1 MTSRQ
6 FFLALA
12 GCVVSAVTI
21 LHGQDVDRIRT
32 LYVAA
37 AYEEALASMPA
48 PGAASTEIEQF
59 RALCLLALGR
69 EGDART
75 AIERLVKAQPTFMP
89 SSDDV
94 SPKMRALFSSIR
106 AGLIPDIVREV
117 YAAAKKEFEAK
128 KDDEAQAGFR
138 QALALIDSLPEESRG
153 PLADLRVLAS
163 EFNDLSVARKPKPPP
178 PAPVP
183 ALPPPSAPGGP
194 YVAATAINE
203 QLPPWNPPDT
213 VTSRSEYTGLL
224 RIEIGADGKVTSATV
239 VQPTHPAYDV
249 AVLQAV
255 KRWAYK
261 PATRAGQPVPSQK
274 EIRLR
279 LVPR

>member
-1 MTSRQ
+1 MKTRP
-6 FFLALA
+6 FVLALA
-12 GCVVSAVTI
+12 GTVLATVSI

-32 LYVAA
+32 LYIAA
-37 AYEEALASMPA
+37 AYEEALAAMPA
-48 PGAASTEIEQF
+48 PGAASTEVEQF

-75 AIERLVKAQPTFMP
+75 TIERLVKAQPMFMP
-89 SSDDV
+89 SSDDL
-94 SPKMRALFSSIR
+94 SPKMQALFTSIR
-106 AGLIPDIVREV
+106 ATLIPDVVREV

-128 KDDEAQAGFR
+128 KDEEARAGFR
-138 QALALIDSLPEESRG
+138 QAIALIDSLPEESRD

-163 EFNDLSVARKPKPPP
+163 EFNDLSIARTPKAAPPE
-178 PAPVP
+178 PVP
-183 ALPPPSAPGGP
+183 ALPSPTTAGGP
-194 YVAATAINE
+194 YVPATPINE

-213 VTSRSEYTGLL
+213 VSSRSEYTGLL
-224 RIEIGADGKVTSATV
+224 RIEIGPDGRVTSATV
-239 VQPTHPAYDV
+239 VEPSHPAYDV

-261 PATRAGQPVPSQK
+261 PATKGGQPVASPK